1 MSTDQSARPSSRS
14 TSRRSSRPSAQ
25 PDPRIL
31 EVVEESFGHT
41 ALLPGQAEALT
52 ALVEGR
58 DVLLISPTGS
68 GKSLSYQAAG
78 VLIPGITI
86 VVSPLLALQ
95 EDQIESLS
103 EESRTEL
110 EAARIS
116 SAETPAQ
123 REAVLDRAAAGEL
136 EFVFLAPEQ
145 LANDE
150 VHRRLAEIG
159 PSLAAVDEAHCVSS
173 WGHDFRPDY
182 FRLGELLE
190 GLGREGSR
198 PRIVAMTATAALPVR
213 EDIVDRL
220 RMEDPEVVVT
230 GFERPNLAL
239 EVQRVTTAD
248 EQRRLVLDL
257 VQERPLEGGGSG
269 IVYCRTRKA
278 AEEYAAALA
287 ELGGATAV
295 YHAGLSQKRR
305 GAAYD
310 AFMADEV
317 EVMVATSAF
326 GMGIDK
332 PDIRFVVHAQVPES
346 PDTYYQEV
354 GRAGRDGAPAEG
366 LLVYREEDLGLGRF
380 FSGGV
385 PKRSQVEAVLA
396 ACGGTAG
403 LAAGPDEAQVRERTG
418 LGPRQVGRILNLLEL
433 VTGPGTPTRDS
444 AATVDA
450 AIERAEA
457 HQKLQRSRVEMMR
470 AYAETDRCRADF
482 LLGYFGEEVTRRC
495 GVCDNCRSGSAE
507 QATPDAADVPFPV
520 QSQVR
525 HQEFGEGTVTDVEED
540 RLTVL
545 FEDVGYRTLSSRLVQ
560 ENDLLTKL

>member
-1 MSTDQSARPSSRS
+1 MSTDSSTRADP
-14 TSRRSSRPSAQ
+14 RV
-25 PDPRIL
+25 DPRIL

-52 ALVEGR
+52 ALVRGK

-78 VLIPGITI
+78 VLIPGVTV

-95 EDQIESLS
+95 EDQIDSLTEEHRS
-103 EESRTEL
+103 EL
-110 EAARIS
+110 QAARIS
-116 SAETPAQ
+116 SAETPAE
-123 REAVLDRAAAGEL
+123 REAALDRAAAGEL

-145 LANDE
+145 LANEE
-150 VHRRLAEIG
+150 VHRRLAEIR
-159 PSLAAVDEAHCVSS
+159 PSLVAVDEAHCVSS

-190 GLGREGSR
+190 GLADGTGDGSR

-213 EDIVDRL
+213 EDIVERL
-220 RMEDPEVVVT
+220 RMADPEVVVT

-239 EVQRVTTAD
+239 EVRRVTTAD
-248 EQRRLVLDL
+248 DQRRLVLGL
-257 VQERPLEGGGSG
+257 VRERPLADGGSG
-269 IVYCRTRKA
+269 IVYCRTRRV

-287 ELGGATAV
+287 DLGRRTTV

-305 GAAYD
+305 TAAYD

-317 EVMVATSAF
+317 EIMVATSAF

-332 PDIRFVVHAQVPES
+332 PDIRFVVHAQIPES

-354 GRAGRDGAPAEG
+354 GRAGRDGEPAEG
-366 LLVYREEDLGLGRF
+366 LLVYREEDLALGRF

-385 PKRSQVEAVLA
+385 PERAHVEAVLA
-396 ACGGTAG
+396 AAGGVAG
-403 LAAGPDEAQVRERTG
+403 VESGADARLVRERSG
-418 LGPRQVGRILNLLEL
+418 LGPRQVGRLLNLLEL
-433 VTGPGTPTRDS
+433 ATGPGSPTRDS
-444 AATVDA
+444 TATVEA
-450 AIERAEA
+450 VLERAEA
-457 HQKLQRSRVEMMR
+457 HQRLQRSRVEMMR

-495 GVCDNCRSGSAE
+495 GVCDNCRSGVAE
-507 QATPDAADVPFPV
+507 EAAVVPTDVPFPV

-525 HQEFGEGTVTDVEED
+525 HEEFGEGTVTDVEED

-545 FEDVGYRTLSSRLVQ
+545 FEDVGYRTLSVRLVQ
-560 ENDLLTKL
+560 DNRLLTLV